1 MKNIKEDKNDS
12 SRYIVNVKR
21 GVKWSMRLLEISKDK
36 IQYFM
41 TDNNQVRFSENVKEC
56 TLKENE
62 TNKNVLLLIS
72 NSNKFQP
79 IQIKCD
85 DSATSEKIIRDF
97 NSAVQHVNSRRNSVT
112 KEDEKKKEENINN
125 NKENKINWFYITST
139 KHSIIEYSQNIRL
152 NDKVLTFIEKLLG
165 SNNNSN
171 AIINVSLLYY
181 ITHLRSII
189 EKILNNLK
197 KIHTE
202 HIISLSISSFV
213 FYLSL
218 MAVIPIKN
226 IIFYIFCF
234 TLFFWGMVIKYLLSI
249 EIHKEIDALNNS
261 DSMNNCS
268 IIDYDTK
275 YNYTLKMSS
284 FLSNGNLHF
293 LLNKFYYDINTLKK
307 WNLSLIDIKLI
318 SKKNNREV
326 YEYTQMINQ
335 KTYSFKR
342 VYKSITSN
350 KVKID
355 DMLND
360 NKIAVTIIEYKNN
373 IIRVISYISMKSLVE
388 NAVSLLYIK
397 EIVESYDTLSLL
409 YQDELFENYS
419 EDIDKEIIEQK
430 EEVRKYI
437 KDEFE
442 VKEDSFAYTK
452 GTDKIKVRVS
462 IAKEF
467 FGFFYKKK
475 IKKNNEVIINYIKDN
490 LNILRNDFS
499 KITVI
504 DETQVSNYF
513 KVTEE
518 TSLYNWYII
527 TDDYKEKNRYIISVI
542 NSDFI
547 ENKSD
552 CDINSKLISGY
563 VIKKNNKDES
573 FVYYF
578 EYNKSKPKVI
588 YTDSDI
594 KEHIN
599 SICSL
604 IYSISSSSQ

>member
-1 MKNIKEDKNDS
+1 MKNIKEDKNDR

-234 TLFFWGMVIKYLLSI
+234 T
-249 EIHKEIDALNNS
+249 
-261 DSMNNCS
+261 
-268 IIDYDTK
+268 
-275 YNYTLKMSS
+275 
-284 FLSNGNLHF
+284 FL
-293 LLNKFYYDINTLKK
+293 YY
-307 WNLSLIDIKLI
+307 
-318 SKKNNREV
+318 
-326 YEYTQMINQ
+326 
-335 KTYSFKR
+335 
-342 VYKSITSN
+342 
-350 KVKID
+350 
-355 DMLND
+355 
-360 NKIAVTIIEYKNN
+360 
-373 IIRVISYISMKSLVE
+373 ISYI
-388 NAVSLLYIK
+388 
-397 EIVESYDTLSLL
+397 
-409 YQDELFENYS
+409 
-419 EDIDKEIIEQK
+419 
-430 EEVRKYI
+430 
-437 KDEFE
+437 
-442 VKEDSFAYTK
+442 
-452 GTDKIKVRVS
+452 
-462 IAKEF
+462 
-467 FGFFYKKK
+467 
-475 IKKNNEVIINYIKDN
+475 
-490 LNILRNDFS
+490 
-499 KITVI
+499 
-504 DETQVSNYF
+504 
-513 KVTEE
+513 
-518 TSLYNWYII
+518 
-527 TDDYKEKNRYIISVI
+527 
-542 NSDFI
+542 
-547 ENKSD
+547 
-552 CDINSKLISGY
+552 
-563 VIKKNNKDES
+563 
-573 FVYYF
+573 
-578 EYNKSKPKVI
+578 
-588 YTDSDI
+588 
-594 KEHIN
+594 
-599 SICSL
+599 
-604 IYSISSSSQ
+604 